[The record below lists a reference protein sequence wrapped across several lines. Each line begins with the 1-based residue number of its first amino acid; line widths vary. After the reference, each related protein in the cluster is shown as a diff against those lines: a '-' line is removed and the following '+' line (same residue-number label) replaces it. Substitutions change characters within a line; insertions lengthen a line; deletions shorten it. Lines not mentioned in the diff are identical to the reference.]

1 MYIKF
6 RAIIG
11 LMCLLVSV
19 NAHAVNLDVVLERV
33 LTTPLGMRVV
43 ADETGEYIS
52 AQDKKNWENP
62 ELEYEY
68 DLRGNSGEFSI
79 EQEVRPSD
87 ITGARFRYTRTTEE
101 QLEQKR
107 KIALLTASHQAERLY
122 LDVYIAQK
130 KVVFVKQK
138 VLFLEKAQKV
148 TEGAMP
154 SLEMSTAEKL
164 AFDADVSLARQEEKQ
179 ALKKL
184 EIQKQ
189 NWAIAMG
196 ESFPNENFDEPVFLK
211 KIPTEKAVFG
221 KNMKNGEDAQLKLS
235 EKALE
240 QKESFTYQDAW
251 FPSVKPKFAY
261 APRKSE
267 TTLSIA
273 LSLPI
278 FDRKSGQ
285 LEALKLEKEVLHS
298 QIKSYE
304 KIPMKKR
311 IRLAYQDMK
320 GLYETL
326 QMFQTKILPAYEE
339 SMRKTDDR
347 FLNGRITILDVWDM
361 RSKYMD
367 VETQYLEF
375 LSDFLDAK
383 IVLERLI
390 GVELKEI

>member
-1 MYIKF
+1 MRIKF
-6 RAIIG
+6 ICDMVC
-11 LMCLLVSV
+11 LCLLMSV
-19 NAHAVNLDVVLERV
+19 NAYAVDLDSVLDRV

-122 LDVYIAQK
+122 LDVYTSQK
-130 KVVFVKQK
+130 KAEFAKQK
-138 VLFLEKAQKV
+138 VLFLEKAKKV
-148 TEGAMP
+148 TEGSMP
-154 SLEMSTAEKL
+154 SLEMTMAEKL
-164 AFDADVSLARQEEKQ
+164 AFDADVELARQEEKQ

-196 ESFPNENFDEPVFLK
+196 ESFPKEAFKEPVFLK
-211 KIPTEKAVFG
+211 KIPTEKVVFG
-221 KNMKNGEDAQLKLS
+221 KNMKNGEEAQLKLS

-261 APRKSE
+261 APRESE

-285 LEALKLEKEVLHS
+285 LEALKLEKEVLRS

-311 IRLAYQDMK
+311 IQLAYQDMK

-326 QMFQTKILPAYEE
+326 QIFQTKILPAYEE

-347 FLNGRITILDVWDM
+347 FLNGQITILDVWDM

>member
-164 AFDADVSLARQEEKQ
+164 AFDADVSLARQEE
-179 ALKKL
+179 
-184 EIQKQ
+184 
-189 NWAIAMG
+189 
-196 ESFPNENFDEPVFLK
+196 
-211 KIPTEKAVFG
+211 
-221 KNMKNGEDAQLKLS
+221 
-235 EKALE
+235 
-240 QKESFTYQDAW
+240 
-251 FPSVKPKFAY
+251 
-261 APRKSE
+261 
-267 TTLSIA
+267 
-273 LSLPI
+273 
-278 FDRKSGQ
+278 
-285 LEALKLEKEVLHS
+285 
-298 QIKSYE
+298 
-304 KIPMKKR
+304 
-311 IRLAYQDMK
+311 
-320 GLYETL
+320 
-326 QMFQTKILPAYEE
+326 
-339 SMRKTDDR
+339 
-347 FLNGRITILDVWDM
+347 
-361 RSKYMD
+361 
-367 VETQYLEF
+367 
-375 LSDFLDAK
+375 
-383 IVLERLI
+383 
-390 GVELKEI
+390 

>member
-6 RAIIG
+6 RSIIG

-19 NAHAVNLDVVLERV
+19 NAHAVNLDAVLERV

-79 EQEVRPSD
+79 EQEIRPSD
-87 ITGARFRYTRTTEE
+87 ITGARFRYARTVEE
-101 QLEQKR
+101 QLEQKKQTAFLR
-107 KIALLTASHQAERLY
+107 ASHQAERLY
-122 LDVYIAQK
+122 MNVYMAQK
-130 KVVFVKQK
+130 KAEFAKQK

-148 TEGAMP
+148 TEGSMP
-154 SLEMSTAEKL
+154 SLEMTMAEKL
-164 AFDADVSLARQEEKQ
+164 AFDADVELAKQEEKQ
-179 ALKKL
+179 TLKKL

-189 NWAIAMG
+189 NWALAMG
-196 ESFPNENFDEPVFLK
+196 KSFPNEDFEEPVFLK
-211 KIPTEKAVFG
+211 KVPAEAQVLG
-221 KNMKNGEDAQLKLS
+221 QNMKNAEEAQIKLS
-235 EKALE
+235 EKALG
-240 QKESFTYQDAW
+240 QKESFTRQDAL
-251 FPSVKPKFAY
+251 FPSLKPKVAY
-261 APRKSE
+261 APRESE
-267 TTLSIA
+267 TALTLA

-285 LEALKLEKEVLHS
+285 LEAIKLEKEALRA
-298 QIKSYE
+298 QMRTYE
-304 KIPMKKR
+304 NVPLIDR
-311 IRLAYQDMK
+311 IRLAYQEMK
-320 GLYETL
+320 GLYESL

-347 FLNGRITILDVWDM
+347 FLNGQITILDVWDM
-361 RSKYMD
+361 RSKQMD
-367 VETQYLEF
+367 VEAQYLDF

-383 IVLERLI
+383 ITLEQVI
-390 GVELKEI
+390 GIRLKEI